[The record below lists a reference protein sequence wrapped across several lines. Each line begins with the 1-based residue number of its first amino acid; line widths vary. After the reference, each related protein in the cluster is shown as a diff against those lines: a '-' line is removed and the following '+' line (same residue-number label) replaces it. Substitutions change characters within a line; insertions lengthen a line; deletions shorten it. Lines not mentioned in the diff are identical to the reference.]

1 MILDKGTEK
10 HTFNSLR
17 KGNSQ
22 VLGTLFKNYYAILYN
37 YGFTI
42 CHDAEV
48 TKDSIQ
54 ELFIYLWEKRNNL
67 SEVNSARAYLLTSLR
82 RLIFKKLKTRK
93 TEFERNSLLEK
104 ELPDSV
110 FSAQDMLI
118 LKEADEQK
126 KHILKK
132 AIEDIPERMR
142 EALYLKTY
150 NNLSY
155 KEIAEIMGISYQVA
169 RNYVSEAIHR
179 LRKMLS

>member
-1 MILDKGTEK
+1 MIVDKVTEK
-10 HTFNSLR
+10 HTFNLLR
-17 KGNSQ
+17 KGNLQ
-22 VLGTLFKNYYAILYN
+22 ALGTLFEQYYAILYN

-82 RLIFKKLKTRK
+82 RIVFKKLETRK
-93 TEFERNSLLEK
+93 IEIERNSTLKK

-110 FSAQDMLI
+110 FSVQDMLI
-118 LKEADEQK
+118 LKEADEQRK
-126 KHILKK
+126 QVLKK
-132 AIEDIPERMR
+132 ALEEIPERMR
-142 EALYLKTY
+142 EAIYLKTY

-155 KEIAEIMGISYQVA
+155 KEISEIMDISYQVA
-169 RNYVSEAIHR
+169 RNYVSEALHR
-179 LRKMLS
+179 LRKLLS